1 MMVPDYALFG
11 HIMFCE
17 FGFADARVFK
27 FFKGLAFSG
36 AWCCFD
42 EFNCFNVEVLS
53 VIAQQLLDLLD
64 MKADMKS
71 YNGTATLEF
80 DGTLI
85 AMKPTFYV
93 SITMSPD
100 RMDCRDEVLH

>member
-17 FGFADARVFK
+17 FGFADALVFK

-36 AWCCFD
+36 VLCCFD
-42 EFNCFNVEVLS
+42 ELNRINVDVLS
-53 VIAQQLLDLLD
+53 VIAQQLL
-64 MKADMKS
+64 
-71 YNGTATLEF
+71 TATLAF

-100 RMDCRDEVLH
+100 YA